1 MRDLPPSGGI
11 MFKAIQWQK
20 LSNELTASLGFKT
33 DILEQLSYYEIVHM
47 LIDDKGNPLKL
58 YPDNESQGYYCVFTE
73 ESYVSRLDEAINFEQ
88 LPIDLKNLNSKT
100 STDFRTKKIMI
111 GHMMEILRD
120 HKTPQAIKVN
130 PFWVNKKSEKT
141 LFSEEV
147 LFSPIFD
154 PVTKKYLIS
163 DPSDAIALLAV
174 SPEEQKRFGI
184 ELTFYMI
191 TNRDLPD
198 DNDRR
203 TIELSDRID
212 GLSFMIP
219 RIPQKKGSGTFFVTI
234 INLEN
239 PLEEMAF
246 IRNYP
251 LLDKHANCLF
261 VTSDFK
267 MRTGNLK
274 EVHYDGEQ
282 IDTIFMPM
290 IEWQKASRT

>member
-1 MRDLPPSGGI
+1 
-11 MFKAIQWQK
+11 MFKAIKWQK
-20 LSNELTASLGFKT
+20 LNNELISTYGIKTNILDSLN
-33 DILEQLSYYEIVHM
+33 YYEIVHA
-47 LIDDKGNPLKL
+47 LIDGNGDFLKL
-58 YPDNESQGYYCVFTE
+58 YPENSKRGYYCIFTKENGHLKLEQDFYSE
-73 ESYVSRLDEAINFEQ
+73 E
-88 LPIDLKNLNSKT
+88 LKTTYFQHCSHFT
-100 STDFRTKKIMI
+100 TDYKTKKVML
-111 GHMMEILRD
+111 GHLMESLREHD
-120 HKTPQAIKVN
+120 IPQTIKVN
-130 PFWVNKKSEKT
+130 PIWVRKEKER
-141 LFSEEV
+141 LLMSEEV
-147 LFSPIFD
+147 LFAPIFD
-154 PVTKKYLIS
+154 QVTKKYLIS

-198 DNDRR
+198 EIDKRA
-203 TIELSDRID
+203 IELRNRID

-246 IRNYP
+246 IRNYSQ
-251 LLDKHANCLF
+251 LDSFANCLF

-267 MRTGNLK
+267 MRDGNLQ
-274 EVHYDGEQ
+274 EIHYDGEQ

-290 IEWQKASRT
+290 IEWQKSIRTSHQF